1 MLQHTDIILA
11 CTAYLFILAIILR
24 YAP

>member
-11 CTAYLFILAIILR
+11 CSAYLFILAIILR